1 MTTTQEP
8 SVRARLV
15 LLSLLIGAVIAAASV
30 IAYSN
35 YEREMPPSASFVVS
49 TISWA
54 VMPGY
59 ILSALILNNIHDAN
73 LVLAGVINLILY
85 SSLALWLLS
94 WRRKRR
100 MARLTRS

>member
-15 LLSLLIGAVIAAASV
+15 LLSLLIGAVIAAASI

-35 YEREMPPSASFVVS
+35 SEREMPPSASFVVS
-49 TISWA
+49 TISLA
-54 VMPGY
+54 AMPGY

-73 LVLAGVINLILY
+73 LILAGVINLILY
-85 SSLALWLLS
+85 SSLALWLLF
-94 WRRKRR
+94 WRRRRR